1 MSASSPAVRAA
12 SAVPDARASFI
23 RRTYLYV
30 ALAVVA
36 FAAVEALLLQWP
48 AARDLARQMTQ
59 GYNWL
64 LVMLAFGIITSFA
77 DRWARTTTSAG
88 KVYAGFALFI
98 VAEALLFLPLML
110 GVADQADDV
119 LVTAVLITA
128 MMVVGLTVFAFV
140 SGTDFSFLRG
150 ALVIGGFLS
159 LGLIVTSILF
169 GFSLGPLFA
178 FAMVA
183 FASGSILYNTSNIL
197 RVYRTDQEVAA
208 ALSLFAS
215 IALLFWYVLSIVS
228 RQRR

>member
-12 SAVPDARASFI
+12 SAAPSARAQFV
-23 RRTYLYV
+23 RQTYFHV
-30 ALAVVA
+30 AGAIVA
-36 FAAVEALLLQWP
+36 FAAVEVLLLQWP
-48 AARDLARQMTQ
+48 VARDLARRMTE

-64 LVMLAFGIITSFA
+64 LVMLAFGVVTSFA
-77 DRWARTTTSAG
+77 DRWAQTTTSVG

-98 VAEALLFLPLML
+98 LAEGLLFLPLML
-110 GVADQADDV
+110 GVADRADDV
-119 LVTAVLITA
+119 LPTAVLITA
-128 MMVVGLTVFAFV
+128 LMVIGLTTVVLV

-150 ALVIGGFLS
+150 ALIVGGFVA
-159 LGLIVTSILF
+159 LGLIVASILF

-183 FASGSILYNTSNIL
+183 FAAGSILYNTSNIL
-197 RVYRTDQEVAA
+197 LVYRTDQPVAA